1 MISRLLSPWAVR
13 LATYARVR
21 GSVRI
26 RVRATVC
33 RAELACRSA
42 AAVEAMAVVLPEDA
56 ARGLTPQSAATLGLA
71 MHSVFVAA
79 RSDQQRGGDIG
90 ANTEL
95 CEQERR
101 RVVCDGGDRAVE
113 FGDLRGEMLPS
124 TCY

>member
-1 MISRLLSPWAVR
+1 LSVP
-13 LATYARVR
+13 
-21 GSVRI
+21 
-26 RVRATVC
+26 
-33 RAELACRSA
+33 
-42 AAVEAMAVVLPEDA
+42 AAVEAMAVCL
-56 ARGLTPQSAATLGLA
+56 ARGRRQGVDSAERSDAGLA